1 MNYPID
7 PKSGV
12 PAYLQLYR
20 LLVRDIVRGVYPY
33 GTKLPSKRTIA
44 AETGLSAVTVE
55 HAVALLT
62 DEGYAVSR
70 ERSGVFVAYR
80 EGRAAEEERE
90 EARRGASGTDAPG
103 GGTVPVPPPY
113 ARSRAYDTAPAQRHE
128 PGEFPFTVLAKA
140 MRKVLNDYGDRIL
153 VKSPNH
159 GVPELRNEIASYL
172 ARSRGI
178 VVPPARIIVGS
189 GAEYLYGLIAQL
201 LGTERIYALE
211 RPSYDKIR
219 KVYEALGC
227 RCDLLDLEP
236 GGIPSA
242 VLERTEA
249 TVLHVTPFNSFPS
262 GITVGVSKK
271 NEYLR
276 WAEERGGY
284 VIEDNYDSEL
294 TVSRKAEDTLF
305 SMAERANV
313 LYVNTFSKTIAPSV
327 RIGYLLLPE
336 ALADAFNERL
346 GFYSC
351 TVPLFDQYVLAELL
365 RSGDFERHINRERRK
380 RRKALAAPHDL

>member
-1 MNYPID
+1 MNYRID
-7 PKSGV
+7 KTADA

-20 LLVRDIVRGVYPY
+20 QLVRDIVSGVYPY
-33 GTKLPSKRTIA
+33 GAKLPSKRTVA
-44 AETGLSAVTVE
+44 AETGVSTVTVE

-70 ERSGVFVAYR
+70 ERSGYFVTYR
-80 EGRAAEEERE
+80 AGGP
-90 EARRGASGTDAPG
+90 EAGVS
-103 GGTVPVPPPY
+103 
-113 ARSRAYDTAPAQRHE
+113 APAPLITSQGRHE
-128 PGEFPFTVLAKA
+128 PGGFPFTVLAKA

-159 GVPELRNEIASYL
+159 GIPELRSEIAAYL

-178 VVPPARIIVGS
+178 AVPPARIIIGS

-201 LGTERIYALE
+201 LGRERVYALE
-211 RPSYDKIR
+211 KPSYDKIR
-219 KVYEALGC
+219 KVYESLGC
-227 RCDLLDLEP
+227 RCDMLDLEP
-236 GGIPSA
+236 GGISA
-242 VLERTEA
+242 GSLARTEA

-276 WAEERGGY
+276 WARERNGFL
-284 VIEDNYDSEL
+284 VEDNYDSEL

-305 SMAERANV
+305 SMADGENV

-336 ALADAFNERL
+336 GLADAFNERL

-351 TVPLFDQYVLAELL
+351 TVPLFDQYVLAEIL
-365 RSGDFERHINRERRK
+365 RSGDFERHISRERRK
-380 RRKALAAPHDL
+380 RRKALADPSR

>member
-1 MNYPID
+1 MNYSID
-7 PKSGV
+7 PNSGA

-80 EGRAAEEERE
+80 EGRADTGERPDVTLS
-90 EARRGASGTDAPG
+90 ATG
-103 GGTVPVPPPY
+103 
-113 ARSRAYDTAPAQRHE
+113 RHE
-128 PGEFPFTVLAKA
+128 PGDFPFTVLAKA

-159 GVPELRNEIASYL
+159 GVPELRNEIAAYL

-178 VVPPARIIVGS
+178 AVPPARIIVGS

-211 RPSYDKIR
+211 KPSYDKIR

-236 GGIPSA
+236 GGISSA
-242 VLERTEA
+242 ALERTEA

-276 WAEERGGY
+276 WAEARDGF

-305 SMAERANV
+305 SMADRANV
-313 LYVNTFSKTIAPSV
+313 LYVNTFSKTIAPSI

-336 ALADAFNERL
+336 ALVDTFNERL

-380 RRKALAAPHDL
+380 RRRESKGNG